1 LTANRLAQYTHL
13 AACLVLPI
21 AATNAGLWGVVTG
34 SGLSAWGLWNLRRSI
49 RETKSVAPL
58 ETIGQGGA
66 NTESACSDPDAAC
79 LRRERD
85 MRRFLERVVP
95 VWSAN
100 MELARSQTESAIND
114 LAERFSEML
123 RDLESTSRS
132 LHGGG
137 NEQIL
142 VTLHRAQKELPQAL
156 ESLQRTHG
164 TRQDFLK
171 QIGSLGAQVVELNR
185 MADGVGKV
193 ASQTN
198 LLALNAAIEAARS
211 GEAGRGFAVVADEV
225 RQLSK
230 MSAGTG
236 AEIRGKVQGISQSVE
251 RAVADAANLDRT
263 EQDLL
268 RTAESAM
275 SNILTEFDIEVGA
288 MEQRMRELQDS
299 GRVVGGAIQ
308 KVLVDLQ
315 FQDRTSQILS
325 HVRDD
330 ASLFASLLESGTIP
344 DPEEWLKR
352 LESTY
357 TTVEQE
363 SVHNGA
369 PSASVASSSIEFF

>member
-1 LTANRLAQYTHL
+1 MAANRITHYAHL
-13 AACLVLPI
+13 VTCLVLPI
-21 AATNAGLWGVVTG
+21 AATSAGWWGVVTG
-34 SGLSAWGLWNLRRSI
+34 GALSAWGLWNLRTANQ
-49 RETKSVAPL
+49 ETKSVAVL
-58 ETIGQGGA
+58 ETTGQDGA
-66 NTESACSDPDAAC
+66 EPPRSCSDLEASC

-142 VTLHRAQKELPQAL
+142 VTLRRAQQELPQAL
-156 ESLQRTHG
+156 ESLQQTHG

-236 AEIRGKVQGISQSVE
+236 
-251 RAVADAANLDRT
+251 
-263 EQDLL
+263 
-268 RTAESAM
+268 
-275 SNILTEFDIEVGA
+275 
-288 MEQRMRELQDS
+288 
-299 GRVVGGAIQ
+299 
-308 KVLVDLQ
+308 
-315 FQDRTSQILS
+315 
-325 HVRDD
+325 
-330 ASLFASLLESGTIP
+330 
-344 DPEEWLKR
+344 
-352 LESTY
+352 
-357 TTVEQE
+357 
-363 SVHNGA
+363 
-369 PSASVASSSIEFF
+369 